1 MREFWVSSGH
11 HMTRR
16 REDGGLVVT
25 DELLLAYLAR
35 PELKPPAEA
44 CAAEHALHAALMASP
59 RRAVD
64 AAEIAAIADA
74 DAREN
79 WGFMLGFRDRLLR
92 AASLEAAYLDLARN
106 GAAGVPPLFLNH
118 LAHLIL
124 RNALDGCDDPYT
136 LRAGELFFRPQRA
149 SVHDGALLLA
159 DAERVDD
166 AQANLHAAPLAA
178 MFAGPAV
185 EELDIMTDETAWTYW
200 SRSDAFTMAL
210 NLGGNPKS
218 RTGLARAIE
227 AWIRHML
234 GTTVLVTPERGLH
247 DEDWRWFVGL
257 DAEASRIG
265 NALWQ
270 GRKVTAAEQQ
280 RVLAVFRLNF
290 ADDAQVLPAVKGHP
304 VWLLL
309 AETPDRIVRLKPQ
322 NLVTG
327 LPLAGGAARPS

>member
-1 MREFWVSSGH
+1 
-11 HMTRR
+11 MTRR

-290 ADDAQVLPAVKGHP
+290 ADEAQVLPAVKGHP

>member
-1 MREFWVSSGH
+1 
-11 HMTRR
+11 MTRR

-92 AASLEAAYLDLARN
+92 SASMEAAYLDLARN

>member
-1 MREFWVSSGH
+1 
-11 HMTRR
+11 MTRR

>member
-1 MREFWVSSGH
+1 VREFWVSSGH

-290 ADDAQVLPAVKGHP
+290 ADEAQVLPAVKGHP

>member
-1 MREFWVSSGH
+1 VREFWVSSGH

-64 AAEIAAIADA
+64 AAAIAAIADA

-166 AQANLHAAPLAA
+166 AQADLHAAPLAA

-218 RTGLARAIE
+218 RMGLARAIE

-265 NALWQ
+265 NALWK
-270 GRKVTAAEQQ
+270 GSKITAAEQQ

-290 ADDAQVLPAVKGHP
+290 ADEAQVLPAVKGHP

>member
-1 MREFWVSSGH
+1 
-11 HMTRR
+11 MTRR
-16 REDGGLVVT
+16 REDGGLMVT

-44 CAAEHALHAALMASP
+44 CAAEHALHAALLEAP

-64 AAEIAAIADA
+64 AAEVAAIADA

-106 GAAGVPPLFLNH
+106 GAGGVPPLFMNH

-124 RNALDGCDDPYT
+124 RNALDGCEDPYT

-166 AQANLHAAPLAA
+166 AQASLHAAPLAA

-218 RTGLARAIE
+218 RAGLARAIE

-234 GTTVLVTPERGLH
+234 GTSVLVTPERGLH

-290 ADDAQVLPAVKGHP
+290 VDDTQVLPAVKGHP